1 MIALLIR
8 LGRCRAGGAAAEFG
22 LVLPLLL
29 LLIFMVIDAGRVM
42 FTWNLAEKATQM
54 GVRYAVVTNMIPSG
68 LASYSF
74 ALSGGIIAGEPIPQ
88 SAFGGVRCD
97 NAGCTCKTGMTCP
110 ALGTP
115 VPGAFQNI
123 VNQMRLFYPE
133 IQAANV
139 LVDYDY
145 SGLGYAGDPTGP
157 DVSPLVTVRLRNL
170 TFTPI
175 TLLGMG
181 PAMSLPDFSATLTQ
195 EDAAGTVSN

>member
-8 LGRCRAGGAAAEFG
+8 LGRCRRGGAAAEFG
-22 LVLPLLL
+22 LVLPLLFV
-29 LLIFMVIDAGRVM
+29 LIFLIIDAGRVM
-42 FTWNLAEKATQM
+42 FAWNLAEKATQM
-54 GVRYAVVTNMIPSG
+54 GVRYAVVTDMIPAG

-74 ALSGGIIAGEPIPQ
+74 ATSGGIIAGEPIPE
-88 SAFGGVRCD
+88 SAFGGARCD
-97 NAGCTCKTGMTCP
+97 NTGCTCKTGMTCP

-115 VPGAFQNI
+115 VAGAFQKI
-123 VNQMRLFYPE
+123 VDRMRLTYPA

-145 SGLGYAGDPTGP
+145 SGLGYAGDPIGP
-157 DVSPLVTVRLRNL
+157 DVSPLVTVRLRNM

-181 PAMSLPDFSATLTQ
+181 PAINLPDFSATLTQ